1 MGDYPLGRATVY
13 DDLSGSPAWMHEVLN
28 AGHIGLWTII
38 LEPTTGEGQM
48 LANDAMLR
56 VGRASFADRVLC
68 PLVFPYRSR
77 GRDRGSG
84 NRAGHDRHRPTA

>member
-38 LEPTTGEGQM
+38 LAPTTGVGQM
-48 LANDAMLR
+48 LANAVKALLR
-56 VGRASFADRVLC
+56 AGTENLAVELEGKGQELRRL
-68 PLVFPYRSR
+68 LSR
-77 GRDRGSG
+77 PESG
-84 NRAGHDRHRPTA
+84 NGGQTS